1 VTPREFIEW
10 FRDDQK
16 IDGMRVAGIMTPEGM
31 IDLDDITD
39 EEAEAIAEKI
49 MFCYSTRGNA

>member
-49 MFCYSTRGNA
+49 MSCYNTKGSA

>member
-1 VTPREFIEW
+1 MTPREFIEW

-16 IDGMRVAGIMTPEGM
+16 IDGMRVAGIMTPDGM

-39 EEAEAIAEKI
+39 EEAETIAEQI
-49 MFCYSTRGNA
+49 MLCYNVKGSA

>member
-1 VTPREFIEW
+1 
-10 FRDDQK
+10 
-16 IDGMRVAGIMTPEGM
+16 MTPEGM